1 MQVRVDSDRSS
12 VGLLADLA
20 SLAGSL
26 LSLSSPVTDPI
37 TRLSATLKG
46 RYAIER
52 EIRRGR
58 DGQAA
63 VVRLGEPEDSSFIA
77 SYHVLAG
84 DRARDIKDGRLY
96 VYEKDARPVRYPWP
110 PPPANGLRYAV
121 PHYPAVTSSPCRF
134 AAAG

>member
-12 VGLLADLA
+12 VGLLAELA

-26 LSLSSPVTDPI
+26 FSLSSPVTDPI
-37 TRLSATLKG
+37 TRLNATLEG

-52 EIRRGR
+52 EIRRGL

-63 VVRLGEPEDSSFIA
+63 VVRLGEPEDGSFIA

-84 DRARDIKDGRLY
+84 DPARDIEDGRL
-96 VYEKDARPVRYPWP
+96 
-110 PPPANGLRYAV
+110 
-121 PHYPAVTSSPCRF
+121 
-134 AAAG
+134 